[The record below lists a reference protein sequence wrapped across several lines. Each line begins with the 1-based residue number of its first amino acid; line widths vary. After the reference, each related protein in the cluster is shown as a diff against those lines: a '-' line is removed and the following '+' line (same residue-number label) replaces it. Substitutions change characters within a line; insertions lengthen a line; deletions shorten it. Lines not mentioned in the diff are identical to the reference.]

1 MEIPSRH
8 WGTGVLETAAQV
20 CTFWDPS
27 LRRNQK
33 HQVHRLSPRA
43 SGMKE
48 RGKCRV
54 PGTPVPESKGA
65 VRRLRE
71 AQA

>member
-20 CTFWDPS
+20 RTFWDPS

-33 HQVHRLSPRA
+33 QTIAKSL
-43 SGMKE
+43 GDE
-48 RGKCRV
+48 RER
-54 PGTPVPESKGA
+54 
-65 VRRLRE
+65 
-71 AQA
+71 